1 MSMTDLATL
10 ARDIRILKDIEE
22 IKRLKHRY
30 FRCIDM
36 ANLEEL
42 ATLLHPDVTVDFV
55 GGTYRFQLTGAAEY
69 VRMIGEAFHADFVG
83 QHNGHHPE
91 IDVLSE
97 TEATGLWYLSDV
109 ALNLRSMVST
119 IGSALY
125 RDRYVRLDGVWKIR
139 TTQYE
144 RIFEIVEPIEKRP
157 NLTAHWLGLHGKK
170 LG

>member
-1 MSMTDLATL
+1 MTETDLA
-10 ARDIRILKDIEE
+10 RDVRILMDIEA

-36 ANLEEL
+36 ANLLESE
-42 ATLLHPDVTVDFV
+42 LLHEDVTVDFV
-55 GGTYRFQLTGAAEY
+55 GGSYRFQLTGRDEY
-69 VRMIGEAFHADFVG
+69 VRMIGQAFHADFVG

-109 ALNLRSMVST
+109 ALNLRSKVST
-119 IGSALY
+119 IGSSLY
-125 RDRYVRLDGVWKIR
+125 RDRYVKIDGVWKIR

-144 RIFEIVEPIEKRP
+144 RIFEIVEPIEKLP
-157 NLTAHWLGLHGKK
+157 NLTAHYLALHGKK
-170 LG
+170 LL